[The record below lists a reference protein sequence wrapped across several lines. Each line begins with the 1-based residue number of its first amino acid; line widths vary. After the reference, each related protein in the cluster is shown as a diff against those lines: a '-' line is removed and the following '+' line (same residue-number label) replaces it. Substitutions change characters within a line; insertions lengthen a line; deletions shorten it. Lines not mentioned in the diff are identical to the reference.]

1 MTEFFE
7 ITFGLPTIIFTALT
21 LISFGFFLIT
31 FLFGLGEGGGGDLD
45 LDVGGTDVGADV
57 GGDVDVDVSADAG
70 DLDGGDGAD
79 SSESS
84 GAFAGLLQ
92 ALNLHQL
99 PLTLTVAVLSLVGW
113 FVSAMGTLLLS
124 SDNSPGVLLGVA
136 IGVVSFA
143 AGVFVAGR
151 VGNLLRPIFVPAKHV
166 RRRDLVGRLCTV
178 QTGRVDANFGQAEV
192 IDGERSTHL
201 IQIRC
206 GIDNDLRTG
215 MRALIIDV
223 DDDGRFVVS
232 PDVESLL

>member
-57 GGDVDVDVSADAG
+57 GGDVDVDVGAEAG
-70 DLDGGDGAD
+70 DLDGAD
-79 SSESS
+79 SGESS

-92 ALNLHQL
+92 AFNLHIL
-99 PLTLTVAVLSLVGW
+99 PLTLTLAILSLVGW
-113 FVSAMGTLLLS
+113 FVSAMGTLLLT
-124 SDNSPGVLLGVA
+124 SDNSPGVLLGFA
-136 IGVVSFA
+136 IGIASFA

-151 VGNLLRPIFVPAKHV
+151 VGNLLRPIFVPTKHV

-192 IDGERSTHL
+192 IDDERSTHL

-206 GIDNDLRTG
+206 DIDNDLRTG

-223 DDDGRFVVS
+223 DDDGKFVVS